1 MDSDLDLRHRNMIS
15 FPTKSLSGTCE
26 GAAHASNMMSNM
38 MSFPTNSL
46 LACPALIEWTKEA
59 LLRYI
64 PDGSVEITSFNDS
77 LVHVLSA
84 DGHFLSCSHG
94 LFYIYIIYRYDTR
107 TDSLSLSLSLSLS
120 ETNSI

>member
-94 LFYIYIIYRYDTR
+94 LFYIYIIH
-107 TDSLSLSLSLSLS
+107 
-120 ETNSI
+120 I

>member
-1 MDSDLDLRHRNMIS
+1 MM
-15 FPTKSLSGTCE
+15 
-26 GAAHASNMMSNM
+26 SNMMSNM

-64 PDGSVEITSFNDS
+64 PDGSVEITSFHDS

-94 LFYIYIIYRYDTR
+94 LSLYIYNIYMY
-107 TDSLSLSLSLSLS
+107 
-120 ETNSI
+120 I